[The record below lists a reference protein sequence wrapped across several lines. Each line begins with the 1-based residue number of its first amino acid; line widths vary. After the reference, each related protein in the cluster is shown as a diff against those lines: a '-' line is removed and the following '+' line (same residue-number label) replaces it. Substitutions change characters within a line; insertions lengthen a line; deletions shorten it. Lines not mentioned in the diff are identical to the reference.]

1 MTNKRK
7 KLLREYIL
15 KQISDLGKTVSK
27 NYKGNQLARTKN
39 PFLCFSDGVD
49 KFLGLGRSIDS
60 QLGSRMQNI
69 IFYLSRLRY
78 GADCV
83 PNIVVVNA
91 DIATLQVSLRLYYT
105 EGTLV
110 LNNFYA
116 NKNPCQQ
123 KIYFNQTLN
132 DAEAKAVIG
141 TKLKVDIIKDRT
153 ITFSATQNMVNE
165 ILNLGTVMWPVDL
178 LFIDS
183 SKTPQTINTFEIKMS
198 GYIDTKN
205 AESNA
210 NEVQRLFDAFK
221 CSGTNA
227 SYFAVC
233 YGECADAVK
242 SRMRTNAA
250 QCKTLTAVQFW
261 KVVLPNTGADALTY
275 EEFVEIYKQAFEDS
289 KLEQTIKDL

>member
-1 MTNKRK
+1 MTDERK
-7 KLLREYIL
+7 ELLKEYIL
-15 KQISDLGKTVSK
+15 KQIKDLGKTVSK
-27 NYKGNQLARTKN
+27 NYNGNQLARTKN
-39 PFLCFSDGVD
+39 PFLCFSDGID

-60 QLGSRMQNI
+60 QLGNRMQNI

-78 GADCV
+78 GDDCV

-91 DIATLQVSLRLYYT
+91 DVATSQVSLRLYYT

-123 KIYFNQTLN
+123 KIYFNQTLS
-132 DAEAKAVIG
+132 DSVVKATIG
-141 TKLKVDIIKDRT
+141 TKLKVDIIKEKT
-153 ITFSATQNMVNE
+153 ITFSTTEDIVNE
-165 ILNLGTVMWPVDL
+165 ILDLGTTMWPVDL
-178 LFIDS
+178 LFIDNS
-183 SKTPQTINTFEIKMS
+183 QTPQIINTFEIKMS

-210 NEVQRLFDAFK
+210 NEVQRLFDAFR
-221 CSGTNA
+221 CSGANG

-261 KVVLPNTGADALTY
+261 NVVLPNTGADALTY

-289 KLEQTIKDL
+289 ELEQTIKDL